1 MGDGNALLQV
11 KGVVLVY
18 ELPRQHFLGPAPG
31 LRALDGVSFSVARGE
46 SFGLVGE
53 SGCGK
58 SSLARVI
65 MALQAPSAGRVLFQ
79 GHDLYAQRPAALLKL
94 RRGFQMVFQDP
105 YGSLDPRHSVAWIV
119 AEPLL
124 GLERCGA
131 EERRRLVEETL
142 RAVGLK
148 SGDALKY
155 PHEFSGGQRQRI
167 AIARALITRPALLV
181 ADEPVSALDVSVQAQ
196 VLNLMMTL
204 RQDFGLSYLFISHDL
219 AVVSRVTDRVAVM
232 FKGRLVETGPTAGLF
247 AAPAHP
253 YTKSL
258 LEAVPGSR
266 APGRRRRPESQSDP
280 VEAPGSSRAEEGP
293 GCAYARRCPLADA
306 RCLSDRPVLRD
317 IGSKHKVACHHA
329 LV

>member
-1 MGDGNALLQV
+1 MADGNVLLQV
-11 KGVVLVY
+11 EGVVLDY
-18 ELPRQHFLGPAPG
+18 ELPRQHLLGPRPR

-65 MALQAPSAGRVLFQ
+65 MALQAPGAGRVLFQ
-79 GHDLYAQRPAALLKL
+79 GHDLYAQSPAALLKL

-124 GLERCGA
+124 GQERRGA
-131 EERRRLVEETL
+131 EARRDQVEETL

-148 SGDALKY
+148 AGDALKF

-196 VLNLMMTL
+196 VLNLMMAL
-204 RQDFGLSYLFISHDL
+204 RKDFGLSYLFISHDL

-232 FKGRLVETGPTAGLF
+232 FEGRLVETGPTAELF

-253 YTKSL
+253 YTKAL

-266 APGRRRRPESQSDP
+266 TPGRRRRPKSQSDP
-280 VEAPGSSRAEEGP
+280 VEAPGGSQAAKGL
-293 GCAYARRCPLADA
+293 GCAYAQRCSLADA
-306 RCLSDRPVLRD
+306 RCLSDSPLLRD
-317 IGSKHKVACHHA
+317 IGNKHRVACHHSG
-329 LV
+329 

>member
-1 MGDGNALLQV
+1 MGDGNVLLQV
-11 KGVVLVY
+11 EGVVLDY
-18 ELPRQHFLGPAPG
+18 ELPRQHLLGPRPR

-79 GHDLYAQRPAALLKL
+79 GHDLFAQSPAALLKL

-105 YGSLDPRHSVAWIV
+105 YGSLDPRRSVAWIV

-131 EERRRLVEETL
+131 EARRDQVEETL

-148 SGDALKY
+148 AGDALKY

-196 VLNLMMTL
+196 VLNLMMAL
-204 RQDFGLSYLFISHDL
+204 RKDFGLSYLFISHDL

-232 FKGRLVETGPTAGLF
+232 FAGRLVETGPTAELF

-253 YTKSL
+253 YTKAL
-258 LEAVPGSR
+258 LEAVPGNR
-266 APGRRRRPESQSDP
+266 APGRRRRPKSQADP
-280 VEAPGSSRAEEGP
+280 VEASGSSQVAKGL
-293 GCAYARRCPLADA
+293 GCAYAQRCPLADA
-306 RCLSDRPVLRD
+306 RCLSDRPMLRD
-317 IGSKHKVACHHA
+317 IGNKHRIACHHA
-329 LV
+329 G